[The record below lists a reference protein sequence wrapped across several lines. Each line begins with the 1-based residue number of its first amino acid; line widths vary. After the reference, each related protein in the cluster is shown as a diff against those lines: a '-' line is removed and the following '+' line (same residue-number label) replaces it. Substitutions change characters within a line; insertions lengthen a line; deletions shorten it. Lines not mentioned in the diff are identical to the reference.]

1 MKRSVII
8 ELNNAQQRQMGYVT
22 VMSYAYCNL
31 CVKADASSLLGVEVA
46 MSGMPLHI
54 EDMADVY
61 VHTLKEDGDETII
74 DLFPK
79 EANYLGLLAQGVFKA
94 HPEIKQSVETYPDVT
109 EEDKDDPDAK
119 FLRLTMPEVDK
130 NRRDVLMKAIDAL
143 DEKCKLQLEVV
154 KTKTTAKLMVLGV
167 KPIPK
172 EAVQSVAAAHLSAL
186 GTAPQ
191 PKGEEGPKKEEEDPF
206 AKFEEQH
213 AQYDQMRDNLTND
226 KKKEVEDAYQQFL
239 QHQEQAGS
247 APAGKTEQKG
257 SDLSNIGQQLKMD

>member
-79 EANYLGLLAQGVFKA
+79 EAARCFQGS
-94 HPEIKQSVETYPDVT
+94 PGD
-109 EEDKDDPDAK
+109 
-119 FLRLTMPEVDK
+119 
-130 NRRDVLMKAIDAL
+130 KAIRRN
-143 DEKCKLQLEVV
+143 
-154 KTKTTAKLMVLGV
+154 
-167 KPIPK
+167 
-172 EAVQSVAAAHLSAL
+172 LS
-186 GTAPQ
+186 
-191 PKGEEGPKKEEEDPF
+191 
-206 AKFEEQH
+206 
-213 AQYDQMRDNLTND
+213 
-226 KKKEVEDAYQQFL
+226 
-239 QHQEQAGS
+239 
-247 APAGKTEQKG
+247 
-257 SDLSNIGQQLKMD
+257 